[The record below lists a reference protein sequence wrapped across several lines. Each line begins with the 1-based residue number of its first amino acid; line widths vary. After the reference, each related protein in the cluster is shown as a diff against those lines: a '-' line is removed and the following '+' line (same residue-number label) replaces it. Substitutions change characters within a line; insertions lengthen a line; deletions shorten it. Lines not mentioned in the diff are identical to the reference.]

1 MKSIELWKTISESRN
16 PLEIRRQH
24 IASGEINDYYEELKY
39 FNTEAVPEGVIVNF
53 IIAKTYNDKISYIY
67 LNHQLYALALD
78 SMTKYVEYEKP
89 DLVNRDT
96 VYKEYVKELLSN
108 KGSNS
113 LAVRTL
119 NTYIEAVEGRA
130 RSKCLKLM
138 NIIDSNNA
146 KHYKQYSE
154 EYQQALLAAQEIQI
168 TRLRN
173 IAAQH
178 PKIKNIKSL
187 VMNYNFHLYN
197 VPEQKISDS
206 TKVQLWCSVDEAK
219 QLLSFIK
226 QYKQKEELFI
236 DCRTKL
242 EIDNKA
248 TVSVYLDKTYE
259 FWWKV
264 FTSSRFANQSKYTIK
279 QARAEEHK
287 RKKELEAI
295 RARELERQKELE
307 RQQQALQRER
317 DEEKRLAREKEL
329 EAIKA
334 QAELEAKRKAETE
347 ELLNRQRQQQ
357 SKPSVKS
364 AIDVESLAKKA
375 YRTKSKTKAL
385 VPDITE
391 EELNDKEESMVKNY
405 FPMKYN
411 KRFMV
416 HHLAPPGTFQMD
428 LFFSGP
434 YVYLLAINSASRKVF
449 AICTNQY
456 GLNPKSTPQLIKA
469 LKDLMKVTAV
479 RNIEMD
485 GESAMYSND
494 MQLFLN
500 ANGITLRKCND
511 GHTQLALVDRFCRT
525 LRDIFNNITNGEYY
539 NQPTGQTASSGNVIT
554 PEVMNAIVEIY
565 NNAPHDTLNKV
576 IRYRVVDDDG
586 NRYSL
591 TPNLVDSIPEL
602 QNIYYK
608 NMMSMNYLQMTQ
620 DGYELPVG
628 TLVSVYNERNSYM
641 DKRRTVIRPKLYRVV
656 ERVGGMYKCVNVNDD
671 TDVVVTS
678 RIKLSPAIGKLKFK
692 DFN

>member
-1 MKSIELWKTISESRN
+1 MRNERSPDTSEIDR
-16 PLEIRRQH
+16 LF
-24 IASGEINDYYEELKY
+24 EELKY
-39 FNTEAVPEGVIVNF
+39 TD
-53 IIAKTYNDKISYIY
+53 DKIINFFIVKSYSVNCDNGDRGVSFVA
-67 LNHQLYALALD
+67 LNHKLYSIALD
-78 SMTKYVEYEKP
+78 SLKKYVNFREP
-89 DLVNRDT
+89 DLVKYERRFIAYID
-96 VYKEYVKELLSN
+96 ELMMKRNHSDITRKLYN
-108 KGSNS
+108 DYFN
-113 LAVRTL
+113 
-119 NTYIEAVEGRA
+119 EVEVRA
-130 RSKCLKLM
+130 RIKCIALM
-138 NIIDSNNA
+138 KIIKDNND
-146 KHYKQYSE
+146 KHYKQYNNI
-154 EYQQALLAAQEIQI
+154 YQRALKRAQEIQSL
-168 TRLRN
+168 RLHN
-173 IAAQH
+173 MYVAH
-178 PKIKNIKSL
+178 PSLKSIKAL
-187 VMNYNFHLYN
+187 VKNHNFHLHS
-197 VPEQKISDS
+197 VHEGSISDS
-206 TKVQLWCSVDEAK
+206 TKIQLWCSVAEA
-219 QLLSFIK
+219 
-226 QYKQKEELFI
+226 
-236 DCRTKL
+236 
-242 EIDNKA
+242 
-248 TVSVYLDKTYE
+248 
-259 FWWKV
+259 
-264 FTSSRFANQSKYTIK
+264 
-279 QARAEEHK
+279 
-287 RKKELEAI
+287 
-295 RARELERQKELE
+295 
-307 RQQQALQRER
+307 
-317 DEEKRLAREKEL
+317 
-329 EAIKA
+329 
-334 QAELEAKRKAETE
+334 E
-347 ELLNRQRQQQ
+347 ELLLFINTYPQHEETFWDCDTTSSINERASTSTYLEKTYAEWWEIFKSNRLPPKKKKDEQQVTLLQDQR
-357 SKPSVKS
+357 SVRN

-576 IRYRVVDDDG
+576 IRYRVVGEDG
-586 NRYSL
+586 TRYSL

-671 TDVVVTS
+671 TDVVITS